1 MTADRATV
9 ARVAAP
15 VAFLVAATVAV
26 VLVRAGLREDDAP
39 GGSTGGVVAVTTG
52 QQHVTVRR
60 GDTLQSIAARSETS
74 VAELR
79 RLNPGLDPSALQVGV
94 TIRVK

>member
-1 MTADRATV
+1 MTMSRATV

-15 VAFLVAATVAV
+15 LAFLLAATVAV
-26 VLVRAGLREDDAP
+26 LLVRAGLRENDAP
-39 GGSTGGVVAVTTG
+39 AGSTGDVVAVTTG

-60 GDTLQSIAARSETS
+60 GDTLQSIAAKSGTS

-79 RLNPGLDPSALQVGV
+79 RLNPGVDPAALQVGL